1 MEVDTLVIGAGPGGY
16 TAANRL
22 AQLGHKIAIVEKNQ
36 PGGVCLNDGCIP
48 SKLWISASHTYQ
60 QTQHNPFGIK
70 SSDIKVNVAELLQ
83 YKAQVI
89 EKQRKGISGLF
100 RQHGVTFVHGEAT
113 FTGANEVKVIS
124 HEEIT
129 IRFKYCILATGSR
142 PIPLE
147 AVPFS
152 KRVISSTEALQLG
165 EIPRSILV
173 VGGGYIGIELGQM
186 FARFGAKVTL
196 LEASAR
202 ILTGFD
208 PEMVDLISRKM
219 KQEGITLHTNAVLQS
234 VAESEPFLQVK
245 YSVQQ
250 EVKEESTEYVL
261 VTVGRKV
268 NTDVIQGLHHLRLK
282 LNERGQ
288 ILVDRQCR
296 TSTPH
301 VYAIGDAIPGPALAH
316 KAYYEAK
323 VAAEAI
329 AGRSVEVDYKC
340 IPLIIFSEPECASV
354 GYTEQEAK
362 QSGVRIKVGKFPYS
376 ANGRALALG
385 EKDGFVKLIAD
396 EEDVIIGAQVIGMN
410 ASELIAEMSLAI
422 EMGATLSDLS
432 LTIHAH
438 PTLSEMFV
446 DAAEVIQ

>member
-1 MEVDTLVIGAGPGGY
+1 MLI
-16 TAANRL
+16 
-22 AQLGHKIAIVEKNQ
+22 
-36 PGGVCLNDGCIP
+36 
-48 SKLWISASHTYQ
+48 
-60 QTQHNPFGIK
+60 
-70 SSDIKVNVAELLQ
+70 
-83 YKAQVI
+83 
-89 EKQRKGISGLF
+89 
-100 RQHGVTFVHGEAT
+100 
-113 FTGANEVKVIS
+113 
-124 HEEIT
+124 
-129 IRFKYCILATGSR
+129 
-142 PIPLE
+142 
-147 AVPFS
+147 
-152 KRVISSTEALQLG
+152 
-165 EIPRSILV
+165 

-196 LEASAR
+196 LEAGER
-202 ILTGFD
+202 ILNGFD

-219 KQEGITLHTNAVLQS
+219 KQAGITLHTNAVLQS
-234 VAESEPFLQVK
+234 VAESDSSIQAK
-245 YSVQQ
+245 YTIQQ
-250 EVKEESTEYVL
+250 EVKEESTEVVL

-268 NTDVIQGLHHLRLK
+268 NTDVLQGLHHLRLA

-288 ILVDRQCR
+288 IMVDRQCR

-316 KAYYEAK
+316 KATYEAK

-385 EKDGFVKLIAD
+385 EKEGFVKVIAD
-396 EEDVIIGAQVIGMN
+396 EEDVIIGAQVIGSN

-422 EMGATLSDLS
+422 EMGATLSDVS

>member
-22 AQLGHKIAIVEKNQ
+22 AQLGHTTAVVEKNQ

-48 SKLWISASHTYQ
+48 SKLWIAASHTFQ
-60 QTQHNPFGIK
+60 QTQHNPYGIK
-70 SSDIKVNVAELLQ
+70 SSDISVNVQELLQ

-100 RQHGVTFVHGEAT
+100 RQHGVNFVQGEAM
-113 FTGANEVKVIS
+113 FTEANEVRVLS
-124 HEEIT
+124 NEEVT
-129 IRFKYCILATGSR
+129 IRFKHCILATGSR

-147 AVPFS
+147 AIPFS
-152 KRVISSTEALQLG
+152 KRVISSTEALQLA
-165 EIPRSILV
+165 EIPRSMLI

-196 LEASAR
+196 LEAGER
-202 ILTGFD
+202 ILNGFD

-219 KQEGITLHTNAVLQS
+219 KQAGITLHTNAVLQS
-234 VAESEPFLQVK
+234 VAESDSSIQAK
-245 YSVQQ
+245 YTIQQ
-250 EVKEESTEYVL
+250 EVKEESTEVVL

-268 NTDVIQGLHHLRLK
+268 NTDVLQGLHHLRLA

-288 ILVDRQCR
+288 IMVDRQCR

-316 KAYYEAK
+316 KATYEAK

-385 EKDGFVKLIAD
+385 EKEGFVKVIAD
-396 EEDVIIGAQVIGMN
+396 EEDVIIGAQVIGSN

-422 EMGATLSDLS
+422 EMGATLSDVS